1 MKIKQKNFL
10 NSLYFISTILINQI
24 CTYSFFLNFL
34 NEDLQF
40 TNFGKYY
47 SNFIYIFLIF
57 TFLEFGTNFYS
68 LKNILISKKL
78 DFFYNF
84 LNYRQYLFV
93 FTLFFIFFFK
103 STELLFYENFIYL
116 FVLFF
121 SFSFLCHPYQIF
133 LRYKNNFKILFY
145 SSIIQFLVI
154 ILFTILLLLNNSLN
168 IILSIG
174 VLLIS
179 IIVKLLFLTI
189 FCRKKYKLLFFKFK
203 NIEYFPNFF
212 VKSFRYF
219 AFFFSIN
226 LIFRAD
232 LVILNYLNFSQIN
245 IFSISLYT
253 LILSFLF
260 LPYMSYLNVLI
271 NSLTISKNNKLND
284 INKSELAKI
293 IFSYTTFGIFILII
307 GFLDDKFLFIDKSSF
322 IFFIG
327 TNIIIIM
334 ILLNILYLLFF
345 FVVKSKYKECSI
357 ILFSFFFLKFLSLKY
372 FDSDNFYFLITSS
385 NLFSFVL
392 VFIITL
398 FFYNSAITD
407 NRINRH

>member
-1 MKIKQKNFL
+1 MKIEQKNFL
-10 NSLYFISTILINQI
+10 NSFYFISTIFINLI

-34 NEDLQF
+34 NEGQHF

-47 SNFIYIFLIF
+47 SNFTYIFLIF

-78 DFFYNF
+78 DFFYIF
-84 LNYRQYLFV
+84 LNYRQYLFI
-93 FTLFFIFFFK
+93 FAIFFIFFFK
-103 STELLFYENFIYL
+103 STELVFYENFIYL

-121 SFSFLCHPYQIF
+121 LFSFLCHPYQIF

-154 ILFTILLLLNNSLN
+154 IFFTIFLLLNNSLN
-168 IILSIG
+168 IIFSIG
-174 VLLIS
+174 ILLIS
-179 IIVKLLFLTI
+179 IIVKLIFLTI
-189 FCRKKYKLLFFKFK
+189 FCKKKYKLLFFKFK
-203 NIEYFPNFF
+203 NIKYFSNFF
-212 VKSFRYF
+212 IKSFRYF
-219 AFFFSIN
+219 IFFFLIN

-232 LVILNYLNFSQIN
+232 LVILDYLNFSKIN
-245 IFSISLYT
+245 ISIISLYT
-253 LILSFLF
+253 FLLSFLF

-271 NSLTISKNNKLND
+271 NSFILSKNDKLNN
-284 INKSELAKI
+284 INKNELAKI
-293 IFSYTTFGIFILII
+293 ILSYTILGIFVLII
-307 GFLDDKFLFIDKSSF
+307 GLIDNKFLFINKSDF

-334 ILLNILYLLFF
+334 ILLIILYLLFF
-345 FVVKSKYKECSI
+345 FIVKSKYKECSV
-357 ILFSFFFLKFLSLKY
+357 ILFSIFFLKFLSLKY
-372 FDSDNFYFLITSS
+372 IALDNFYFLITLS
-385 NLFSFVL
+385 NLFSFFF

-398 FFYNSAITD
+398 IFYNSVKIN